1 MARPKKSAA
10 EKQQP
15 AQVPVP
21 QQQHIQHHQQPLVP
35 TPMMPV
41 PVAAAVVPPPQA
53 VMPQR
58 VVDNDSFLRVRDSV
72 SFSALSSIL
81 HIVCPSLGNI
91 VSF

>member
-21 QQQHIQHHQQPLVP
+21 PQQHIQHHQQPLVP

-72 SFSALSSIL
+72 SFSLLFLPSSTLSA
-81 HIVCPSLGNI
+81 
-91 VSF
+91 